1 MDRGA
6 WRATVHG
13 VTELDMTEQLNN
25 THTHTHTHTHIYLYI
40 RVYMYVYTAVLLL
53 TVQVSYIFFLKIGF
67 QFNKL
72 QKKIFRFTYI

>member
-1 MDRGA
+1 
-6 WRATVHG
+6 
-13 VTELDMTEQLNN
+13 
-25 THTHTHTHTHIYLYI
+25 
-40 RVYMYVYTAVLLL
+40 MYVYTAVLFL